1 MALEKQEDINF
12 ENEQEDEK
20 SFHHLFKT
28 IAKDLKAASK
38 AHTPSLVDRVT
49 RKNKIDK

>member
-1 MALEKQEDINF
+1 MKIEKDKEVIS
-12 ENEQEDEK
+12 ENEPKFEK

-38 AHTPSLVDRVT
+38 AHTPTLLDRVT
-49 RKNKIDK
+49 HKNKIDK